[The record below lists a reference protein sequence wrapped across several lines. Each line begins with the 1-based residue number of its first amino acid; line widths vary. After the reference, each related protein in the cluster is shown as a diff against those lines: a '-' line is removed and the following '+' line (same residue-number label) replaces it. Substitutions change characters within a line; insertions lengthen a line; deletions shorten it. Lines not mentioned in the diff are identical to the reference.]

1 MLIQPIRSLGGTL
14 ALAILLLAGI
24 AGGAPAQLL
33 NPSFE
38 SPDASGGDVP
48 GTANWDTFNF
58 VYTTATVSY
67 TGNQC
72 LKTFGPFLPG
82 GGSGGTQLRPA
93 LPGQIWTGQIRALN
107 WSADPLDSVDFGVY
121 KIEFLNASLQLA
133 AGGLAGVDIF
143 ESNPINAALPPD
155 TWTLLGVGTAPA
167 PVGTVWARAVI
178 VKVDVDGAQGG
189 SIFWDTAALLQPVES
204 VSDAA
209 SAATL
214 KLLPNTPNPFSPST
228 NIHFALTQ
236 DGRID
241 IRVFDVGGRLVANV
255 LQASRAAGSHSVR
268 WDGTDASGDPAPA
281 GVYRCVMRTSTGQ
294 QVSRNIT
301 LVR

>member
-1 MLIQPIRSLGGTL
+1 MLTHRIRSLGGTL
-14 ALAILLLAGI
+14 ALATLLLAGI

-67 TGNQC
+67 TGSQC
-72 LKTFGPFLPG
+72 LKTFGPFVPG
-82 GGSGGTQLRPA
+82 GGSGGTQMRPA

-143 ESNPINAALPPD
+143 ESNPINATLPPD

-167 PVGTVWARAVI
+167 PAGTVWARAVI

-204 VSDAA
+204 VSDPMAA
-209 SAATL
+209 APLTL
-214 KLLPNTPNPFSPST
+214 MPNTPNPFSPST
-228 NIHFALTQ
+228 DIRFALTQ
-236 DGRID
+236 ADRVD
-241 IRVFDVGGRLVANV
+241 ISVFDVGGRLVANL
-255 LQASRAAGSHSVR
+255 LQGHREAGSHSVT
-268 WDGTDASGDPAPA
+268 WDGKNTSGAQAPA
-281 GVYRCVMRTSTGQ
+281 GIYRCVMLTSAGQ